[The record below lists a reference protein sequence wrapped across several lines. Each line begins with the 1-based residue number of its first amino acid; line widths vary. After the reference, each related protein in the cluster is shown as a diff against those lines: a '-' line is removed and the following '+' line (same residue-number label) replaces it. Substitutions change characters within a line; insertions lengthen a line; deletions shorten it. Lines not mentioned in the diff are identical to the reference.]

1 EQEIRAA
8 RDQGAERRRSVRGAG
23 NRAPSSPQ
31 RGSAEVERSG
41 GAPRKLCQQGR
52 HVKSQHDRFHKAG
65 AKTAGLPAYGN
76 WNLSFFA
83 FLLVG
88 ETVGAQETSKEGT
101 YGASIEGWIA
111 LLYSEEE
118 DDLIREI
125 LDAVLQGLDLVMAL
139 FEDTPSQLHDSV
151 HWKTNEPDFDR
162 CMRHFYPRGRYVRGT
177 SRSRRQVFV
186 FIPVKHIFF
195 L

>member
-1 EQEIRAA
+1 M
-8 RDQGAERRRSVRGAG
+8 
-23 NRAPSSPQ
+23 
-31 RGSAEVERSG
+31 
-41 GAPRKLCQQGR
+41 
-52 HVKSQHDRFHKAG
+52 KSQHDRFHKAG